1 MLLLI
6 NLFDLFFS
14 LDFHL
19 FDFLTFIFD
28 KVPQEPKTQSGPRSG
43 LFVVLLGKLNCVD
56 EGAVMPIKVV

>member
-14 LDFHL
+14 FDFHL

-28 KVPQEPKTQSGPRSG
+28 KVPQEPKTQSGPRFG
-43 LFVVLLGKLNCVD
+43 LFIVLLGKLNCVE
-56 EGAVMPIKVV
+56 EGAVITIKIV